1 MYLFNTT
8 YLSEKLVPPALRQ
21 VRILAYI
28 RVLLAPIQIK
38 WNDFLE
44 YINGSNYLN
53 WDGANPYVVGDRVKY
68 GYAIYEA
75 LQASA
80 GEIPYNNTDYW
91 LLINKDFVGLDAR
104 RVFNS
109 HKMVF
114 EYTLNLYLN
123 TTPTTI
129 PLIYTTR
136 NVIDANGFYMGD
148 SGYGELGEMAKS
160 NAQNDFMGNSYS
172 LNQYAMTIYVP
183 AALYTSLASTSAD
196 REARVRNIADRY
208 VPAGIQYNVT
218 TY

>member
-44 YINGSNYLN
+44 YINGSNYSN

-75 LQASA
+75 LQAHF

-123 TTPTTI
+123 TTPTTL

-136 NVIDANGFYMGD
+136 NSVDVNGFYLGVD
-148 SGYGELGEMAKS
+148 GVSDLGELGTDS
-160 NAQNDFMGNSYS
+160 NQDDYLGTSYT
-172 LNQYAMTIYVP
+172 LGQYAMTIYVP
-183 AALYTSLASTSAD
+183 AALYTSLALTSAD

-208 VPAGIQYNVT
+208 VPAGINYDVQ